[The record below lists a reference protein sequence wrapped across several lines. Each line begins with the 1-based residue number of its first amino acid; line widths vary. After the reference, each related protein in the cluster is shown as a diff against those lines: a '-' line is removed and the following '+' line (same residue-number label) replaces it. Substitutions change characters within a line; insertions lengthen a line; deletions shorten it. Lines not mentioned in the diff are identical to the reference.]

1 MQGSHCTKLIKQYMV
16 KSMKDP
22 ESLWLMRKQ
31 FAIQSAA
38 NMFLTY
44 MCCLHGR
51 APSRFQFSRK
61 TGGMYMSEILP
72 GAQIVSTFD
81 HAPNANRT
89 ATAAGTPIITSSEAV
104 PFRLTPNMQHFITKT
119 GVEGTVTAVLTA
131 LSKSLTGPEFD
142 LSGILTIFLR
152 DEVSLLQHNRSSA
165 HISGR
170 LLAQRLQTREQ
181 ARYGKRYT
189 CIHKCGQVYQAC
201 RDNRFPRRE
210 QG

>member
-1 MQGSHCTKLIKQYMV
+1 MV

-72 GAQIVSTFD
+72 GAELVSTFN

-104 PFRLTPNMQHFITKT
+104 PFRLTPNMQHYITKT

-152 DEVSLLQHNRSSA
+152 DEVSNLVYNGSSADMLRSS
-165 HISGR
+165 SGSAYTNR
-170 LLAQRLQTREQ
+170 RTGPTRQTLHS
-181 ARYGKRYT
+181 YT
-189 CIHKCGQVYQAC
+189 QVWTSSSGV
-201 RDNRFPRRE
+201 PRRLVSSARTRI
-210 QG
+210 G

>member
-1 MQGSHCTKLIKQYMV
+1 MV

-72 GAQIVSTFD
+72 GAELVSTFN

-152 DEVSLLQHNRSSA
+152 DEVSNLVYNGSSADMLRSS
-165 HISGR
+165 SGSAYTNR
-170 LLAQRLQTREQ
+170 RTGPTRQTLHS
-181 ARYGKRYT
+181 YT
-189 CIHKCGQVYQAC
+189 QVWTSSSGV
-201 RDNRFPRRE
+201 PRRLVSSARTRI
-210 QG
+210 G